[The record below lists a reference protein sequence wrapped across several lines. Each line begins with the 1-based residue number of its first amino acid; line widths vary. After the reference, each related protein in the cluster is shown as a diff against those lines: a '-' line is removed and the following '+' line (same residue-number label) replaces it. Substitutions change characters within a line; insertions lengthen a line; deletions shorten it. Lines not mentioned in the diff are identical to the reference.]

1 LFQFLLIAL
10 MLLTAPAMAST
21 VVDAS
26 PVVLWL
32 KPWIDAAASTI
43 IMTVV
48 GFVGIWARRWFGLE
62 GEARMREA
70 LHSALTTAAG
80 AAISDLS
87 VMATRKLSRIEV
99 GSENVAQA
107 VSYVLRATPDAVRFF
122 GLTDDRIAE
131 MVRSKIIQLLP
142 IDEILPAKA

>member
-1 LFQFLLIAL
+1 MFPFLLAL
-10 MLLTAPAMAST
+10 MLFTAGPAMAST

-43 IMTVV
+43 VMTVV

-70 LHSALTTAAG
+70 LHSALMTAAG
-80 AAISDLS
+80 AAISTLTET
-87 VMATRKLSRIEV
+87 AARKLSRIEIESEMV
-99 GSENVAQA
+99 GQA

-142 IDEILPAKA
+142 MNEILPKA

>member
-1 LFQFLLIAL
+1 MFPFLLAL
-10 MLLTAPAMAST
+10 MLFTAGPAMAST

-43 IMTVV
+43 VMTVV

-70 LHSALTTAAG
+70 LHAALMTAAG
-80 AAISDLS
+80 AAISTLTET
-87 VMATRKLSRIEV
+87 AARKLSR
-99 GSENVAQA
+99 
-107 VSYVLRATPDAVRFF
+107 
-122 GLTDDRIAE
+122 
-131 MVRSKIIQLLP
+131 M
-142 IDEILPAKA
+142 